1 MELSDVY
8 KTQVKPSAIPL
19 AGLPSSVK
27 APVIE
32 RDPQADA
39 FQRSVFQRLMSVV
52 PPEPIENLDIP
63 KAPVVTHVSFEDALR
78 ELAAMNK

>member
-8 KTQVKPSAIPL
+8 KTQVKPSRVPL
-19 AGLPSSVK
+19 VGLPSTVK

-32 RDPQADA
+32 RDPNAES

-52 PPEPIENLDIP
+52 PPEPTENCVIP